1 MNLLS
6 HLLAV
11 GGLVGLVF
19 FCKAWRVRKG
29 KGKSAPEPPGA
40 WPIVG
45 HLRLLCGKK
54 PFCRVLGAMADK
66 HGPVFMIRFGVHPT
80 LVVSSR
86 EAVKECFTTNDKA
99 FASRPRYSSGK
110 LLGYNNAGFGF
121 APYGPFWREM
131 RKLSVIGLLSYR
143 RLDELKH
150 VLLSELDFFLRMV
163 AGKRYFVNGVQA
175 NEEARHVIAGFR
187 QFVHLLEACV
197 PSDVLPFLE
206 WIDLDGYLKSM
217 KRVAEQLDTSVQGWV
232 EEHVMKLKSDPS
244 SRQDFIDVM
253 LSILK
258 DDSVFG
264 HTRET
269 VIKATNCSL
278 IVGGSATT
286 FAASACL
293 LFLLLNH
300 RHALE
305 RVQEEL
311 DVNVG
316 RERWVEESDIE
327 NLVYLQAVV
336 KKTLRLAPAAPLLVA
351 HEAIEDCNVCG
362 YNIPKGTRL
371 FVNVWKLH
379 RDPRTWSDP
388 EKFQPERFL
397 TSNADI
403 SVFGRHFELIP
414 FGSGRRC
421 CPGIALAL
429 QMLHLM
435 VARLLQGFDITPV
448 GMTPRMGFFSPE
460 ETPQKVMLK
469 PRLPSQLY

>member
-1 MNLLS
+1 
-6 HLLAV
+6 
-11 GGLVGLVF
+11 
-19 FCKAWRVRKG
+19 
-29 KGKSAPEPPGA
+29 
-40 WPIVG
+40 
-45 HLRLLCGKK
+45 
-54 PFCRVLGAMADK
+54 MADK
-66 HGPVFMIRFGVHPT
+66 HGPVFMIRLGVHPT
-80 LVVSSR
+80 LVVSR
-86 EAVKECFTTNDKA
+86 HEAVKECFTTNDKA

-121 APYGPFWREM
+121 APYGPLWREM

-143 RLDELKH
+143 RLDEKRNWVEPIEVEMNKWLE
-150 VLLSELDFFLRMV
+150 ELPFNVVLRMV
-163 AGKRYFVNGVQA
+163 AGKRYFVNGVHA

-187 QFVHLLEACV
+187 QFVHLLEARV

-217 KRVAEQLDTSVQGWV
+217 KHVAELLDTSVQGWV

-269 VIKATNCSL
+269 VIKATVVSL

-305 RVQEEL
+305 RVSRRARCKSWL
-311 DVNVG
+311 
-316 RERWVEESDIE
+316 S
-327 NLVYLQAVV
+327 
-336 KKTLRLAPAAPLLVA
+336 PPAPLLIA

-429 QMLHLM
+429 QMLHLT

-448 GMTPRMGFFSPE
+448 GMTPRMGFFSPK

>member
-1 MNLLS
+1 MMTLLS

-66 HGPVFMIRFGVHPT
+66 HGPVFMIRLGVHPT
-80 LVVSSR
+80 LVVSR
-86 EAVKECFTTNDKA
+86 HEAVKECFTTNDKA

-121 APYGPFWREM
+121 APYGPLWREM

-150 VLLSELDFFLRMV
+150 VLLSELDFCTGDLYSLGRKRNWVEPIEVEMNKWLEELPFNVVLRMV
-163 AGKRYFVNGVQA
+163 AGKRYFVNGVHA

-187 QFVHLLEACV
+187 QFVHLLEARV

-206 WIDLDGYLKSM
+206 WVDLDGYLKSM
-217 KRVAEQLDTSVQGWV
+217 KHVAELLDTSVQGWV

-269 VIKATNCSL
+269 VIKATVVVYIYIYIFL
-278 IVGGSATT
+278 IYTLS
-286 FAASACL
+286 CNL
-293 LFLLLNH
+293 LFSN
-300 RHALE
+300 
-305 RVQEEL
+305 
-311 DVNVG
+311 
-316 RERWVEESDIE
+316 S
-327 NLVYLQAVV
+327 
-336 KKTLRLAPAAPLLVA
+336 KTF
-351 HEAIEDCNVCG
+351 
-362 YNIPKGTRL
+362 L
-371 FVNVWKLH
+371 FV
-379 RDPRTWSDP
+379 
-388 EKFQPERFL
+388 
-397 TSNADI
+397 
-403 SVFGRHFELIP
+403 VF
-414 FGSGRRC
+414 S
-421 CPGIALAL
+421 
-429 QMLHLM
+429 
-435 VARLLQGFDITPV
+435 
-448 GMTPRMGFFSPE
+448 
-460 ETPQKVMLK
+460 
-469 PRLPSQLY
+469 